1 MRPWD
6 TYWPDGPLPIE
17 TSRKGWGRIAIANSD
32 AGAYA
37 YAHSAIDQA
46 GRAVKDLL
54 GDKANIAG
62 IRRFPG
68 ATARQDRPLTASGCW
83 CVQGEVARGQGASE
97 KIT

>member
-6 TYWPDGPLPIE
+6 AFWPDGPLPIE

-37 YAHSAIDQA
+37 YVHSAIDQA

-54 GDKANIAG
+54 GDKADHAG
-62 IRRFPG
+62 IRRFSGTAARPDRALRG
-68 ATARQDRPLTASGCW
+68 ARFGL
-83 CVQGEVARGQGASE
+83 ESE
-97 KIT
+97 PVPPHK